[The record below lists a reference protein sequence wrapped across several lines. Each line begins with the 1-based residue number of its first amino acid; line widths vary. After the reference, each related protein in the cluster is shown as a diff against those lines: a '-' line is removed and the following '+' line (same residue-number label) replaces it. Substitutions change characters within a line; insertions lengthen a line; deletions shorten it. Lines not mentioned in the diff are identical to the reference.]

1 MIFNLHLN
9 LLLRIDKDQRTTTEK
24 LSKYFSRSIL
34 VNFFVSYTLGRLI
47 RLKTDSNLGPQLNQS
62 NSLSAII
69 KVEKSVVR
77 MYE

>member
-1 MIFNLHLN
+1 MFNLHLN

-34 VNFFVSYTLGRLI
+34 VIDVTYTLGRLI

-77 MYE
+77 IYE